1 VSEILYF
8 KRGKKGSP
16 VSFLPNGKVVL
27 PERGREIEAGFF
39 YVGEIV
45 KELERFC
52 VFRPERKTV
61 FKKEYSCG
69 HVEIVSEGTER
80 DEVEKVKCECPTCR
94 GKKGDELLELVSQ
107 IPSEITQE
115 NWLTKI
121 ERWVNGKTT
130 FYSFDEL
137 KAEIEADIKG
147 YTEAKKAVDMF
158 LAGKLSFK
166 VQEET
171 ETGYILEADV
181 DGEKME
187 IQVDEGFACGNSVA
201 DRYWKLLQDY
211 RYKIIADKI
220 GIWPCIS
227 SEIAN
232 WTMDE
237 KNRLKKENETI
248 IKITC
253 PKCGGNCEKIY
264 RKVTEYVPES
274 DDGYRPASYIDIDRP
289 FLHCN
294 SCGYE
299 ERIYWEESEV
309 AEIHVETETVSRE
322 MKEGIEVEFELVKKT
337 FHVKYDNGNVE
348 TEKTVAEAVVKK
360 VVLDYPYS
368 CCECHLY
375 EGKVERKNENKRI
388 LKLLKLLENLID

>member
-1 VSEILYF
+1 MKTLYF
-8 KRGKKGSP
+8 KRGKKGDP

-27 PERGREIEAGFF
+27 PERGSGIEAGLF
-39 YVGEIV
+39 YVGRIV
-45 KELERFC
+45 REFERFC
-52 VFRPERKTV
+52 IFRPERKTTY
-61 FKKEYSCG
+61 KKIYSCG

-80 DEVEKVKCECPTCR
+80 DETEKVKCECAACRR
-94 GKKGDELLELVSQ
+94 GKEAELLQLVSQ
-107 IPSEITQE
+107 ISSSSSREYWVKRVREWVEGSWWSENCSASKLKQDIQE
-115 NWLTKI
+115 EVESYK
-121 ERWVNGKTT
+121 K
-130 FYSFDEL
+130 
-137 KAEIEADIKG
+137 
-147 YTEAKKAVDMF
+147 AKKAVDMF

-166 VQEET
+166 VKEET

-187 IQVDEGFACGNSVA
+187 IQVDEGFACGNTVA
-201 DRYWKLLQDY
+201 DKYWELLRAY

-227 SEIAN
+227 SEVAN
-232 WTMDE
+232 WIMDE

-274 DDGYRPASYIDIDRP
+274 DDGFRPASYINVDRP

-294 SCGYE
+294 SCGHE
-299 ERIYWEESEV
+299 ERIYWEESEI

-322 MKEGIEVEFELVKKT
+322 MKEGIEVEFKLIKRT
-337 FHVKYDNGNVE
+337 FHVEYDGGNVE
-348 TEKTVAEAVVKK
+348 TEKKITTAEVKK
-360 VVLDYPYS
+360 VILDYPYS
-368 CCECHLY
+368 CCECHLH
-375 EGKVERKNENKRI
+375 EGKVERKKTNKRI
-388 LKLLKLLENLID
+388 LKLLENLID